1 MSDEEETMTISVKK
15 AMVLLA
21 IMFSIPGVIMA
32 VTDTIWFLL
41 SMIVIAIGI
50 TTLHALRHEE
60 D

>member
-1 MSDEEETMTISVKK
+1 MAVSVKK

-21 IMFSIPGVIMA
+21 ILFSIPGVIIA

-41 SMIVIAIGI
+41 SMLVIAISI
-50 TTLHALRHEE
+50 TTLYALRHEE

>member
-1 MSDEEETMTISVKK
+1 MTISVKK

>member
-1 MSDEEETMTISVKK
+1 MAVSVKK
-15 AMVLLA
+15 VMVLSA
-21 IMFSIPGVIMA
+21 ILFSIPGVTLA

-41 SMIVIAIGI
+41 SVIVIAISI